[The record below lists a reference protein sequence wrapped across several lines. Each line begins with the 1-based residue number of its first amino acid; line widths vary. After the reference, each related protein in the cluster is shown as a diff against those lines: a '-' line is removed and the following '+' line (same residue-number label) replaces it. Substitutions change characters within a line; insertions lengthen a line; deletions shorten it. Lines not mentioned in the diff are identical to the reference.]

1 MANTGS
7 RIKDESPGITGSLGE
22 KATEAGSQ
30 LADKARQ
37 AAQQVGR
44 TVGNAASSVGQ
55 TAENLASGAGSQVRH
70 LGDTIGENAPH
81 EGVVGSAAQG
91 VASAMRSS
99 GRYLEEQGL
108 SGMMGDVLQVVRN
121 NPIPAL
127 IVGVGIGFVLG
138 RLLSSSD

>member
-7 RIKDESPGITGSLGE
+7 RIKDEGRGNTDNLGE

-44 TVGNAASSVGQ
+44 TVSGAASNVGH
-55 TAENLASGAGSQVRH
+55 TAENLASGAGSQMRH
-70 LGDTIGENAPH
+70 LGDTISENAPR
-81 EGVVGSAAQG
+81 EGMMGNAAQG
-91 VASAMRSS
+91 VAGAMRSG

-108 SGMMGDVLQVVRN
+108 SGMMGDVMQLVRN

-127 IVGVGIGFVLG
+127 FVGVGIGFMLG
-138 RLLSSSD
+138 KLLSSD